1 MSIWIL
7 LAIVLA
13 LLIFMTHPGLNR
25 RRMRR
30 WQGVRLAH
38 RGLHDLDKGIV
49 ENTLQ
54 AFEAACEAGYG
65 MELDIQFTGDGQVVV
80 FHDDDLLR
88 LTGDPRK
95 IWDVPLSELKAM
107 PLAGREDAR
116 IPTFKEVLSAVNG
129 RAPLLIELKN
139 GPHNR
144 QLCEALMAHMK
155 GYPGEYMVESFNP
168 LIVYWFRRH
177 APQLVRGHRVDGHS
191 HLLAHHVELLYGRR
205 AVDVAGHEQ
214 GALVLL
220 GLQHI
225 GKLAAEGGL
234 TRTLQTR
241 HEHYR
246 GPPFELQLHGLTAHE
261 LCQLVVDELHHELT
275 GLDGIENVHA
285 HGLLLHLLGERT
297 GHVVVYVGIQ
307 QGAANVLQGLGNV
320 YLGYFSFAFKY
331 LKGSL
336 KSVT

>member
-95 IWDVPLSELKAM
+95 IWDVPLSELRAM

-116 IPTFKEVLSAVNG
+116 IPTFKEVLATVNG
-129 RAPLLIELKN
+129 RTPLLIELKN

-144 QLCEALMAHMK
+144 QLCEALMEHMK
-155 GYPGEYMVESFNP
+155 DYPGEYMVESFNP
-168 LIVYWFRRH
+168 LIVHWFRRH
-177 APQLVRGHRVDGHS
+177 APQLVRGQLVDNMAS
-191 HLLAHHVELLYGRR
+191 YRPA
-205 AVDVAGHEQ
+205 ANSVAAFFMAG
-214 GALVLL
+214 LL
-220 GLQHI
+220 GNCLARPDFVAYNINALRFFSPHFQRFLFRTPMAAWTVRDPDAARLVQRRGEI
-225 GKLAAEGGL
+225 SIFEGKGRL
-234 TRTLQTR
+234 
-241 HEHYR
+241 
-246 GPPFELQLHGLTAHE
+246 
-261 LCQLVVDELHHELT
+261 
-275 GLDGIENVHA
+275 
-285 HGLLLHLLGERT
+285 
-297 GHVVVYVGIQ
+297 
-307 QGAANVLQGLGNV
+307 
-320 YLGYFSFAFKY
+320 
-331 LKGSL
+331 
-336 KSVT
+336 